1 MKVFDVYSFSIDI
14 YMFKFIVCFYG
25 YACDI
30 DMHMGVMSDFV
41 IVFVYMG
48 ISLFVYVHN
57 RYR

>member
-1 MKVFDVYSFSIDI
+1 
-14 YMFKFIVCFYG
+14 MFKFIVCFYG

-30 DMHMGVMSDFV
+30 DMHMGVISDFV